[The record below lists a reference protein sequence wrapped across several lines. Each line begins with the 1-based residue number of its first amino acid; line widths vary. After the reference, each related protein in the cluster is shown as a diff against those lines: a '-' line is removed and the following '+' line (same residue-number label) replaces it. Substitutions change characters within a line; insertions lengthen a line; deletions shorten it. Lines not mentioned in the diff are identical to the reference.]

1 MADELVARSRVARN
15 VEVKHPGHSHTRIWN
30 LVFLASTTMLL
41 RDRRLWLF
49 DDSQLLDELGNVR
62 LKETSPGVLRMDHDP
77 DKHDDRAIAL
87 SLAAL
92 ALVENPVV
100 GQVGTVFTDMAPIQR
115 RPVGNGSGAYNP
127 LTANPW
133 ARATSRR

>member
-87 SLAAL
+87 ALAAL
-92 ALVENPVV
+92 ALVENPVT
-100 GQVGTVFTDMAPIQR
+100 GHAGSIYTDMAPVL
-115 RPVGNGSGAYNP
+115 RPAVGNGGAASNP
-127 LTANPW
+127 ITADPW
-133 ARATSRR
+133 ARARSRQ